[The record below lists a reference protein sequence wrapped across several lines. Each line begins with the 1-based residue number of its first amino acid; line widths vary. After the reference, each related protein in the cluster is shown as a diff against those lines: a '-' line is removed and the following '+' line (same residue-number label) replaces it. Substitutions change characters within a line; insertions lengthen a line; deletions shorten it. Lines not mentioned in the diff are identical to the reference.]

1 VQVFDDG
8 VAVQQRGFGLL
19 HDDAAFGQY
28 AVAIAE
34 EVGLEQAFR
43 RAHRVGGVH
52 DDHVHA
58 AVVTVAHV
66 LHAVFEQQFG
76 TAVAV
81 GLAQF
86 REVFLGVAG
95 DHFIDVDLGGF
106 FHAGMA

>member
-1 VQVFDDG
+1 MQVLDDG
-8 VAVQQRGFGLL
+8 IAVQQRRFGLL
-19 HDDAAFGQY
+19 HDDTAFGQD

-34 EVGLEQAFR
+34 EVRLEQAFR
-43 RAHRVGGVH
+43 RAHRVGGIH

-58 AVVTVAHV
+58 AVFTVAHV